1 MHASISGFRCREHS
15 LDRSCNE
22 ILNFTRKQVHPQF
35 TQLSRVHNEHNLQ
48 QKSSRDV
55 HVNQVNMMG
64 YAPAQIGILPGV
76 PG

>member
-1 MHASISGFRCREHS
+1 MHESISGFLCRDHS

-22 ILNFTRKQVHPQF
+22 KLRFTRECVHARVA
-35 TQLSRVHNEHNLQ
+35 QLSRVHNEHNLQ
-48 QKSSRDV
+48 QKPSRDV

-64 YAPAQIGILPGV
+64 YVPAQIGILPRV